1 MTRKDLINALT
12 QRDIQLPKED
22 IEAAVKAL
30 LDHMTEALEQGDR
43 IEIRGFG
50 GFSLHYHPPRMG
62 RNPKTGDAV
71 AVPAKYVPRF
81 KPGKELRER
90 VNE

>member
-1 MTRKDLINALT
+1 MTRTDLINALT

-30 LDHMTEALEQGDR
+30 LNYMAEALEQGDR
-43 IEIRGFG
+43 IEVRGFG
-50 GFSLHYHPPRMG
+50 GFSLHYHQPRMG

>member
-12 QRDIQLPKED
+12 QRDIQLPKEE

-30 LDHMTEALEQGDR
+30 LDYMAEALEQGDR

-50 GFSLHYHPPRMG
+50 GFSLHYHPPPHGTQSKNR
-62 RNPKTGDAV
+62 RRCSRARQV
-71 AVPAKYVPRF
+71 CASF
-81 KPGKELRER
+81 
-90 VNE
+90 